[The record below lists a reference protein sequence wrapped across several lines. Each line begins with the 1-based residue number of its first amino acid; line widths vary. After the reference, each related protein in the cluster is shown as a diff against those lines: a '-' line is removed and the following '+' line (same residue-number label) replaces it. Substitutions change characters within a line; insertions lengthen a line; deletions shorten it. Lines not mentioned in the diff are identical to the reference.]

1 MRRWVGRQAGRQA
14 GRYVSEKGSLA
25 EGLKVLR
32 VIPPETHHCKRYTPT
47 LSEPAIVGHLK
58 KAGRSPLNPNP

>member
-1 MRRWVGRQAGRQA
+1 MRRCVGRQAGRPA

-32 VIPPETHHCKRYTPT
+32 VIPPGTHHYARYTPT
-47 LSEPAIVGHLK
+47 L
-58 KAGRSPLNPNP
+58 